1 MSIQWLHKSRWE
13 AFFFFV
19 TVICIFWYN
28 IYILWLGFFFLF
40 EYFDDFLDSGRFC
53 ENRTDAFFGLK
64 IQSIRFLSSIRLL
77 NLIIILVNIYK
88 TIKNLE
94 LFFLKGFLL
103 LFVRLFENLR
113 HLNHGNISQRPY
125 WQRIQNAPF
134 SRSMKKIYFI
144 LKVQL

>member
-1 MSIQWLHKSRWE
+1 M
-13 AFFFFV
+13 
-19 TVICIFWYN
+19 
-28 IYILWLGFFFLF
+28 WLGFFFLF
-40 EYFDDFLDSGRFC
+40 EYFDDFLDSGRFR
-53 ENRTDAFFGLK
+53 ENRSDALFRLQ

-77 NLIIILVNIYK
+77 NFIIILMNTYK

-103 LFVRLFENLR
+103 LFVRFFENLR

-134 SRSMKKIYFI
+134 SRSMTKIHFTI
-144 LKVQL
+144 KVQLYNIINLTNFL